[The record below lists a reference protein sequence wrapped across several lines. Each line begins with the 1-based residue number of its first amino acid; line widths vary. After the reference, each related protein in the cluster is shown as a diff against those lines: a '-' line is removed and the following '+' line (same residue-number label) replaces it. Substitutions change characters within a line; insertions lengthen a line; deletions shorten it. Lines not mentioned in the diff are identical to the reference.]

1 MKRNADTRSTKKR
14 PRGHVRKGI
23 IAILS
28 AFLLVV
34 VFAFVAF
41 AIDTAKIALKQT
53 EMQTAVDA
61 AALAASQEL
70 SESISQASRGSDGGI
85 VIDDSSPAIVSA
97 REVAENVAALNGVYI
112 DPDEDVQFGR
122 RYFDETSG
130 EWPIEWGSAPYNIVR
145 VQARRTN
152 EDLSAPDGKVPL
164 SFGWA
169 VGKKSADLSLSASAF
184 IEARDMVLVLD
195 FSASMNDDSS
205 MRSFNSLGKSNVEE
219 SLDDMWQALRDSG
232 ATFPNTGKE
241 KFPAA
246 LGRLDSNY
254 GRYIYSRNS
263 NQYVFEQLRLD
274 ETDRNGK
281 PLYPFP
287 QAGRYSNGLPK
298 NEPSYST
305 SRSLWL
311 NYINYVRRSIKSDYR
326 HRYGFR
332 SLMEYLQEQRYG
344 SSQSEDLWRTPH
356 YPFHAIKKGATLFTE
371 FLDEL
376 DYGDELGLV
385 SYGQYAKS
393 EVSLN
398 DGDATVDISSD
409 PITGNF
415 AAVNTIQVHK
425 QAGHDTGWTG
435 MGYGIKE
442 AREMLLGDPDNS
454 SSTGHA
460 RYGARPILLIMTD
473 GQTNQGPGNFSLP
486 GGWDWADYTD
496 YDGDGDADYSI
507 SNYASYSSQKKY
519 AFYQAVLAMESGATI
534 NTMSVGTGAD
544 HDLMKAMAFMGGGQH
559 IRVNGGTSITEMT
572 GDLESAF
579 GLIAGQVP
587 PAKLIY
593 NDESE

>member
-1 MKRNADTRSTKKR
+1 MKRYAETRNAKKR
-14 PRGHVRKGI
+14 HHGHVRKGI
-23 IAILS
+23 IAVLS
-28 AFLLVV
+28 ALLLVV

-70 SESISQASRGSDGGI
+70 SESIAQASRGEDGDI
-85 VIDDSSPAIVSA
+85 VIDDASPAIVSA
-97 REVAENVAALNGVYI
+97 REVAADVAAHNGVFI

-122 RYFDETSG
+122 RYYDEDTG
-130 EWPIEWGSAPYNIVR
+130 EWPIEWGSAPYNVVR

-152 EDLSAPDGKVPL
+152 EDLSAPDGQIPL

-169 VGKKSADLSLSASAF
+169 VGKKSAELTLAASAF

-205 MRSFNSLGKSNVEE
+205 MLSFNSLGQSNVEA
-219 SLDDMWQALRDSG
+219 SLDAMWQALRDSG
-232 ATFPNTGKE
+232 ATFPDTGNQ
-241 KFPAA
+241 KFPESF
-246 LGRLDSNY
+246 GRLDSNY

-263 NQYVFEQLRLD
+263 NQYVFEELELD
-274 ETDRNGK
+274 EVDDDGR

-287 QAGRYSNGLPK
+287 QPGRYSNGLPR
-298 NEPSYST
+298 NEPDYWT

-311 NYINYVRRSIKSDYR
+311 NYINYVRRSIKSQYR

-332 SLMEYLQEQRYG
+332 SLMEYLQQQRYG
-344 SSQSEDLWRTPH
+344 SQQSEDLWRTPH
-356 YPFHAIKKGATLFTE
+356 YPFHAIKEGATQFTE

-393 EVSLN
+393 ETTLN
-398 DGDATVDISSD
+398 DGDATVDISND
-409 PITGNF
+409 PITSNF
-415 AAVNTIQVHK
+415 EAVDTIQRHK

-442 AREMLLGDPDNS
+442 AREMLLGDDDDSSDN
-454 SSTGHA
+454 GHA

-473 GQTNQGPGNFSLP
+473 GQTNQGPSNFSLP
-486 GGWDWADYTD
+486 AGWDWADYTD
-496 YDGDGDADYSI
+496 YDGDGDADYWI
-507 SNYASYSSQKKY
+507 SNHSSYSSQKKY
-519 AFYQAVLAMESGATI
+519 AFYQAVLSMQKGATI
-534 NTMSVGTGAD
+534 NTMSVGNGAD
-544 HDLMKAMAFMGGGQH
+544 HNLMKAIAFMGGGEH
-559 IRVNGGTSITEMT
+559 IRVNGGTSIEEMT
-572 GDLESAF
+572 DDLESAF

-593 NDESE
+593 DDEAE